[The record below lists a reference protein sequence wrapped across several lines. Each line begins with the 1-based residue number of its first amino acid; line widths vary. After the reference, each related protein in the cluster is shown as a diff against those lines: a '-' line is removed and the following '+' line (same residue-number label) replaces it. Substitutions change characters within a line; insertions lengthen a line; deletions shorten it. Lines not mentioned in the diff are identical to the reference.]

1 MQLAHRLQ
9 IMQNSLVDIQP
20 LTLNGI
26 SDGSPLVIAGPCSA
40 ETEQQT
46 LDTARALSSVGV
58 KVFRAGIW
66 KPRTM
71 PGGFEGVGNRGLPW
85 LQRVKQETNMLV
97 ATEVATV
104 EHVHAAL
111 DAGIDILWMGART
124 SANPFA
130 MQDIADA
137 LHGHEEVTVLVKNP
151 VNPDLDLW
159 LGALQRI
166 MGAGI
171 TRLGAVHRGFSSAGA
186 HIYRND
192 PQWHIPFELRRL
204 APNMT
209 ILCDPS
215 HIGGKREFVEPLSQ
229 IALDMVFD
237 GLMIESH
244 CNPDNAL
251 SDSAQQITPAMLGEM
266 LGRLVVRSGLLIED
280 ELSLLRQQIDDCDHE
295 LLAVLTRRM
304 SVSREI
310 GRYKRAHNLRVV
322 QPARYQDMINARLEE
337 ADSLGLSS
345 SFTQLVMQTI
355 HEESVR
361 QQLTLLSNDNDSS
374 SDKS

>member
-1 MQLAHRLQ
+1 MIPNPLLD
-9 IMQNSLVDIQP
+9 VGP
-20 LTLNGI
+20 LTFKGI
-26 SDGSPLVIAGPCSA
+26 EPGSPVIIAGPCSA

-46 LDTARALSSVGV
+46 LDAARALSAMGV

-71 PGGFEGVGNRGLPW
+71 PGGFEGVGDRGLSW
-85 LQRVKQETNMLV
+85 LQTVKDETGMAV

-104 EHVHAAL
+104 DHVRAAL
-111 DAGIDILWMGART
+111 DKGIDILWVGART

-130 MQDIADA
+130 IQDIADA
-137 LHGHEEVTVLVKNP
+137 LRGHDEVTVLVKNP

-159 LGALQRI
+159 LGAMQRI
-166 MGAGI
+166 HGAGI
-171 TRLGAVHRGFSSAGA
+171 RRLGAIHRGFSSAGA

-204 APNMT
+204 APGMT

-215 HIGGKREFVEPLSQ
+215 HIGGKREYVEPLSQ

-244 CNPDNAL
+244 CDPDNAL
-251 SDSAQQITPAMLGEM
+251 SDSAQQVTPAALEEI
-266 LGRLVVRSGLLIED
+266 LKRLVVRSGTPVDD
-280 ELSLLRQQIDDCDHE
+280 ELALLRQQIDDCDHE
-295 LLAVLTRRM
+295 LLAVLARRM

-310 GRYKRAHNLRVV
+310 GRFKKAHNLRVV
-322 QPARYQDMINARLEE
+322 QPARYQDMIDARLDEGNH
-337 ADSLGLSS
+337 LGLQSD
-345 SFTQLVMQTI
+345 FTQRVMQAI

-361 QQLTLLSNDNDSS
+361 QQLDLFND
-374 SDKS
+374 

>member
-1 MQLAHRLQ
+1 MESLQ
-9 IMQNSLVDIQP
+9 DIQP
-20 LTLNGI
+20 LVLPGI
-26 SDGSPLVIAGPCSA
+26 NDQGPVIIAGPCSA

-46 LDTARALSSVGV
+46 LDTARALSTMGI

-71 PGGFEGVGNRGLPW
+71 PGGFEGVGDRGLPW
-85 LQRVKQETNMLV
+85 LQRVKRETGMIL

-104 EHVHAAL
+104 EHVRAAL

-137 LHGHEEVTVLVKNP
+137 LQGHDQVTVLVKNP
-151 VNPDLDLW
+151 VNPDLELW

-166 MGAGI
+166 RNAGI
-171 TRLGAVHRGFSSAGA
+171 TRLGAVHRGFSSAGD

-192 PQWHIPFELRRL
+192 PQWHIPFELRRM
-204 APNMT
+204 APSMT

-215 HIGGKREFVEPLSQ
+215 HIGGKRRFVEPLSQ
-229 IALDMVFD
+229 IAMDTGFD

-244 CNPDNAL
+244 CRPDEAL
-251 SDSAQQITPAMLGEM
+251 SDSAQQVTPADLEGI
-266 LGRLVVRSGLLIED
+266 LQRLVVRSGAPVED

-295 LLAVLTRRM
+295 LLAVLARRM

-310 GRYKRAHNLRVV
+310 GRFKKENNLRVV
-322 QPARYQDMINARLEE
+322 QPARYQDMIKARLDE
-337 ADSLGLSS
+337 AARMGLPTD
-345 SFTQLVMQTI
+345 FIQHVMQAI
-355 HEESVR
+355 HEESVS
-361 QQLTLLSNDNDSS
+361 QQLDLFNGQVD
-374 SDKS
+374 